1 MKQHRIRPGSTVK
14 LAEIAPDD
22 TGNYCSED
30 EGKAAAEEDMQAL
43 LEQLRRLQERLY
55 AGSVQ
60 ALLIVLQAM
69 DTGGKDGTIKHVMS
83 GVNPQGC
90 RVTSFKVPTSTELAH
105 DFLWRVHH
113 EVPPRGLIGIF
124 NHSHYE
130 DVLVT
135 RVHGQITEKLAEER
149 FVPVDNYDELL
160 AQSDVNGLKI
170 FVNMSKNVQPTWT
183 EERL

>member
-22 TGNYCSED
+22 TGNYSSDD

-90 RVTSFKVPTSTELAH
+90 RGKSFKVTRLKELP
-105 DFLWRVHH
+105 D
-113 EVPPRGLIGIF
+113 
-124 NHSHYE
+124 
-130 DVLVT
+130 DVLSCCHVA
-135 RVHGQITEKLAEER
+135 H
-149 FVPVDNYDELL
+149 
-160 AQSDVNGLKI
+160 
-170 FVNMSKNVQPTWT
+170 
-183 EERL
+183 